1 MKRSTEIAG
10 YIGKGMR
17 IEGKL
22 FFDGSVRIE
31 GHYKGEIESGGTL
44 LVGEG
49 ALIEGDVRV
58 STVIV
63 SGEIRGLI
71 SAGQRVELKSPC
83 RVIGDIKTPNLLM
96 DEGVVFEGNCV
107 MTKGGT
113 PVERRAVEKV
123 GL

>member
-1 MKRSTEIAG
+1 MKRDSEVAG
-10 YIGKGMR
+10 FVGKGMR

-31 GHYKGEIESGGTL
+31 GHYKGEIESGGIL
-44 LVGEG
+44 LVSEG
-49 ALIEGDVRV
+49 ALVEGEVRV

-71 SAGQRVELKSPC
+71 SAGTRVELKSPC
-83 RVIGDIKTPNLLM
+83 RVIGNINTPNLLM

-107 MTKGGT
+107 MTKNGAA
-113 PVERRAVEKV
+113 VLQRAVEKIGV
-123 GL
+123 

>member
-1 MKRSTEIAG
+1 MKRNTDIAG

-17 IEGKL
+17 MEGTL
-22 FFDGSVRIE
+22 VFDGSVRIE
-31 GHYKGEIESGGTL
+31 GHYKGEIESGGML

-49 ALIEGDVRV
+49 ALIEGDVKV

-63 SGEIRGLI
+63 SGEVRGLI
-71 SAGQRVELKSPC
+71 SAGTRVELKRPC
-83 RVIGDIKTPNLLM
+83 RVIGDIKTPNLIM

-113 PVERRAVEKV
+113 PVEHRAVEKV
-123 GL
+123 GG

>member
-1 MKRSTEIAG
+1 MKRGSEVAG
-10 YIGKGMR
+10 FVGKGMR
-17 IEGKL
+17 MEGKL
-22 FFDGSVRIE
+22 VFDGSVRIE
-31 GHYKGEIESGGTL
+31 GHYKGEIESAGVL

-49 ALIEGDVRV
+49 ALIEGEVRV

-71 SAGQRVELKSPC
+71 SAGTRVELKSPC
-83 RVIGDIKTPNLLM
+83 RVIGDINTPNLLM

-107 MTKGGT
+107 MTKAGV
-113 PVERRAVEKV
+113 PIEQRAVEKV

>member
-1 MKRSTEIAG
+1 MKRGSEVAG
-10 YIGKGMR
+10 FVGKGMR
-17 IEGKL
+17 MEGKL
-22 FFDGSVRIE
+22 VFDGSVRIE
-31 GHYKGEIESGGTL
+31 GHYKGEIESGGIL

-49 ALIEGDVRV
+49 ALIEGEVRV

-71 SAGQRVELKSPC
+71 SAGTRVELKSPC

-107 MTKGGT
+107 MTKAGV
-113 PVERRAVEKV
+113 PIEQRAVEKV
-123 GL
+123 GT